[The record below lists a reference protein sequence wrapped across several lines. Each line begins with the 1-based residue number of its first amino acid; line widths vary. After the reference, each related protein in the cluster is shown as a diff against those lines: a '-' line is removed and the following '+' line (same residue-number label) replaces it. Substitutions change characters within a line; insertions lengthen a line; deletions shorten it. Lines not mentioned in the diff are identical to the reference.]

1 MVLGTK
7 IVLVAVGSVFVTA
20 AAGLLIQRS
29 VIRRQG
35 IELIR
40 DTMRATI
47 LNAEDTR
54 QSFSAMRRAGMFDDA
69 KLKKQAAGVSDYK
82 QTNLYKTVPVVA
94 AWDSISDVG
103 NKEGY
108 SGSRRAIRG
117 IRRTPRG
124 RMRSAFS
131 VGWKTPSFRN
141 ILR

>member
-7 IVLVAVGSVFVTA
+7 IVLVAVSSVFVTA

-54 QSFSAMRRAGMFDDA
+54 RSFSAMRSAGMFDDA
-69 KLKKQAAGVSDYK
+69 KLKAEAAGVSDYR

-94 AWDSISDVG
+94 AWDSITDVAD
-103 NKEGY
+103 KEGY
-108 SGSRRAIRG
+108 NFRIPAIIRE
-117 IRRTPRG
+117 IRRTPHFRT
-124 RMRSAFS
+124 RNAF
-131 VGWKTPSFRN
+131 
-141 ILR
+141 LA